1 MCKLENKKNRGE
13 LVVEAS
19 IVVTIVGLFIT
30 ILLYAGMMLYQK
42 TLVSTLANQTAA
54 SIAQVYSNSIKDP
67 FTGYVDPD
75 KVYQSIT
82 YSNMKDD
89 AYLEVLE
96 NKADVFAKYRLKSSR
111 ILATGNPTVE
121 VEIVKKPNELLKSQI
136 VVTIH
141 DQYDMPLVAFFGANS
156 VVDFSASG
164 RADCVDIL
172 EYINGIEAVGEP
184 EESNVSLLP
193 DSKNCIITFIPDRT
207 NPQTFATVTVLKGKS
222 ILSSNR
228 YTHCSM
234 PGTPTRGSYE
244 FDGWVDESGRNF
256 TAATV
261 VENNTVVYGKWKC
274 VVTLDASG
282 GTVNSKAVDTIS
294 VTAGGRAPLPNAVR
308 NGYQFAGWY
317 TQKNGK
323 GTRFLSNDTI
333 INNDV
338 TLYAH
343 WSCKHKSDSGVSYYK
358 PVSQTGN
365 GQCSNSVIKYR
376 CSQCGDEYEVKGTG
390 RCVYEGWCGATHK
403 FRNPGTYNCTSNGG
417 MYHKWTY
424 YGCITCQSCG
434 KLRNRVVSYGVAR
447 SDSLWCLNTVNG
459 VDHGYRNRR
468 RTKTYRHDF

>member
-1 MCKLENKKNRGE
+1 MENKKNRGE
-13 LVVEAS
+13 VVVEAS
-19 IVVTIVGLFIT
+19 IVVTIVGIFIT

-54 SIAQVYSNSIKDP
+54 NIAQVYSNSIKDP
-67 FTGYVDPD
+67 FTGYVDPE

-89 AYLEVLE
+89 AYLEVIE
-96 NKADVFAKYRLKSSR
+96 KKADVFARYRLKSSR
-111 ILATGNPTVE
+111 ILATGNPEVE
-121 VEIVKKPNELLKSQI
+121 VDIVKKPNELLKSQI

-141 DQYDMPLVAFFGANS
+141 DSYDMPLVAFFGADTIVN
-156 VVDFSASG
+156 FSASG

-172 EYINGIEAVGEP
+172 EYINGVEAVGDP

-234 PGTPTRGSYE
+234 PGTPTRGTYV

-256 TAATV
+256 TATTA
-261 VENNTVVYGKWKC
+261 VENNMVVYGKWKC

-282 GTVNSKAVDTIS
+282 GTVNSKAIDTIS
-294 VTAGGRAPLPNAVR
+294 VTAGGRTPLPNASR
-308 NGYQFAGWY
+308 NGYQFAGWF

-333 INNDV
+333 INNDI

-343 WSCKHKSDSGVSYYK
+343 WSCKHKSDSGASYYK

-376 CSQCGDEYEVKGTG
+376 CSQCGHEYEVRGTG
-390 RCVYEGWCGATHK
+390 RCSYEGWCGTIHN
-403 FRNPGTYNCTSNGG
+403 FRNPGNYWCTSGY
-417 MYHKWTY
+417 YHRWTK
-424 YGCITCQSCG
+424 YGCITCQYCG
-434 KLRNRVVSYGVAR
+434 KLKNRVVDYYGNAR
-447 SDSLWCLNTVNG
+447 SNSLWCMNYVNG
-459 VDHGYRNRR
+459 VDHGSYNKR

>member
-19 IVVTIVGLFIT
+19 IVVTLVGIFIT
-30 ILLYAGMMLYQK
+30 LLLYAGMMLYQK

-54 SIAQVYSNSIKDP
+54 NIAQVYSNSIKDP

-96 NKADVFAKYRLKSSR
+96 NKANAFAKYRLKSSR

-121 VEIVKKPNELLKSQI
+121 VDIVKKPNELLKSQI

-141 DQYDMPLVAFFGANS
+141 DRYDMPLVALFGADT
-156 VVDFSASG
+156 VVNFSASG

-172 EYINGIEAVGEP
+172 EYINGVEAVGDP
-184 EESNVSLLP
+184 EDSNVTVLP
-193 DSKNCIITFIPDRT
+193 DSKTCLVTFIPDRS
-207 NPQTFATVTVLKGKS
+207 NPQAFSTVTVLKGKS

-234 PGTPTRGSYE
+234 PANPTHSVYK
-244 FDGWVDESGRNF
+244 FDGWVDENGRNF

-261 VENNTVVYGKWKC
+261 IENNVVIYGKWQC
-274 VVTLDASG
+274 VVTLDACG
-282 GTVNSKAVDTIS
+282 GKVNSKDKETIN
-294 VTAGGRAPLPNAVR
+294 VATGGRVYLPNATR
-308 NGYQFAGWY
+308 NGYQFAGWF
-317 TQKNGK
+317 TQPNGK

-333 INNDV
+333 INTDI

-343 WSCKHKSDSGVSYYK
+343 WACKHQSDSGASYFK
-358 PVSQTGN
+358 PISQTGN
-365 GQCSNSVIKYR
+365 GQCSNSVIIYQ
-376 CSQCGDEYEVKGTG
+376 CSQCGAQREEKGTG
-390 RCVYEGWCGATHK
+390 RCVYEGWCGTIHN
-403 FRNPGTYNCTSNGG
+403 FRNPGNYWCTSGY
-417 MYHKWTY
+417 YHRWTQ
-424 YGCITCQSCG
+424 YGCITCQYCG
-434 KLRNRVVSYGVAR
+434 KLRNRVVDYYGVAR
-447 SDSLWCLNTVNG
+447 SSDMWCMNYVNG
-459 VDHGYRNRR
+459 VDHGWRNKQ